1 MNTLKLGRALA
12 VPALCTLGLCVTAA
26 CGGTTQ
32 FRDDAAFVIAAPK
45 PEPKPEPEKPKPEK
59 PKRVE
64 VKESK
69 IEINEKIQFAYND
82 SKILPAS
89 DSLLTEIA
97 DVLKANPQLTKILI
111 EGHASSDGD
120 DKHNMELSDKR
131 AKAVREALVAKG
143 VKAEVLE
150 AKGFGETKPIA
161 SNDTDEGKEKNRR
174 VEFTIVKQ
182 GRTLSSKESK

>member
-1 MNTLKLGRALA
+1 
-12 VPALCTLGLCVTAA
+12 VAA

-32 FRDDAAFVIAAPK
+32 FRDNAAFTITAPAPK
-45 PEPKPEPEKPKPEK
+45 PPEPEKPKPKPEPEK

-97 DVLKANPQLTKILI
+97 DVIKANPQLTKILI

-120 DKHNMELSDKR
+120 DKHNLNLSDKR
-131 AKAVREALVAKG
+131 AKSVREALIAKG
-143 VKAEVLE
+143 VKADVLE

-161 SNDTDEGKEKNRR
+161 SNDTAEGKEKNRR

-182 GRTLSSKESK
+182 GRTLGSKETK

>member
-1 MNTLKLGRALA
+1 MRSKLRLGALA
-12 VPALCTLGLCVTAA
+12 ATALCAAA

-32 FRDDAAFVIAAPK
+32 FRDNAAFAITAPAPK
-45 PEPKPEPEKPKPEK
+45 PPEPEKPKPAPEK

-97 DVLKANPQLTKILI
+97 DVIKANAQLTKILI

-120 DKHNMELSDKR
+120 DRHNMELSDKR
-131 AKAVREALVAKG
+131 AKAVREALIAKG
-143 VKAEVLE
+143 VKADVLE

-182 GRTLSSKESK
+182 GRSLSSKESK

>member
-1 MNTLKLGRALA
+1 
-12 VPALCTLGLCVTAA
+12 
-26 CGGTTQ
+26 
-32 FRDDAAFVIAAPK
+32 VI
-45 PEPKPEPEKPKPEK
+45 
-59 PKRVE
+59 
-64 VKESK
+64 
-69 IEINEKIQFAYND
+69 
-82 SKILPAS
+82 
-89 DSLLTEIA
+89 
-97 DVLKANPQLTKILI
+97 KANPQLTKILI

-182 GRTLSSKESK
+182 GRSLSSKESK